1 MRKNIIVFFCTI
13 ALLTGCQ
20 QTEDMNDLS
29 NEPLVSIEASI
40 ENSTLSRYVSDNDEG
55 TPNSLEFSTGDQI
68 GLFMED
74 SEVSLW
80 EKNESGWGHML
91 NIFWPNKSD
100 TKRKFYAFYPYP
112 TDAQISAISKSSIP
126 MPSLNNQSG
135 TIASLSACDFM
146 VATTQQA
153 YTEDNGKVSFTG
165 TENCFK
171 HVNSL
176 VAITILKESDLKK
189 STINNISFTATN
201 IASTRTYSFT
211 RTESPIAISETSSS
225 NTIKS
230 SALNLNM
237 ASTETNATLY
247 FIVNSGI
254 DLSDTIFSINYTTGG
269 KTYTATKSG
278 LGSGSFT
285 SGSRYN
291 FNLNITDGVLSITGA
306 EIQEWGEGTN
316 MGDIIINNPQEESN
330 S

>member
-1 MRKNIIVFFCTI
+1 MKKNIIAAFCTI

-20 QTEDMNDLS
+20 QTEDMNGLS

-40 ENSTLSRYVSDNDEG
+40 ENSTLSRYVSNNTEG
-55 TPNSLEFSTGDQI
+55 TPNSLNFSSGDQI

-80 EKNESGWGHML
+80 EKNESGWGHMP
-91 NIFWPNKSD
+91 NIYWPNKSD

-112 TDAQISAISKSSIP
+112 TDAQTSAISKSSIP

-153 YTEDNGKVSFTG
+153 YTENNGKVSFTG
-165 TENCFK
+165 AENCFK

-176 VAITILKESDLKK
+176 VAITILKESDLKE
-189 STINNISFTATN
+189 SVINYISFSAPD

-225 NTIKS
+225 TTIKS
-230 SALNLNM
+230 SALKLNM

-254 DLSDTIFSINYTTGG
+254 DLSGTTFSINYTTEGN
-269 KTYTATKSG
+269 TYTAIKKG

-306 EIQEWGEGTN
+306 EIQEWGKGTN